1 VKRREQETEGHT
13 RTYIKLH
20 AENDVNRHMQVSL
33 HNRHVQVSLHID
45 GSPRRERVK
54 EREAEKTRRGTCTS
68 THTFYMGSVLKCNM
82 KVHAQIAACRRR
94 ERVEEREAERIREK
108 WREYEGV

>member
-1 VKRREQETEGHT
+1 MKRRENEREGHT

-20 AENDVNRHMQVSL
+20 AENDPNHHMQVSL
-33 HNRHVQVSLHID
+33 HID
-45 GSPRRERVK
+45 ASRRRERIK